1 MPNIDDIFEKYK
13 TDGNA
18 ELLSEIER
26 IIQDKNSEGLWDK
39 GIQNESQNLLA
50 VLLYE
55 YSSSIQSLTS
65 GRIKAIDVV
74 NKLASEMGIFRF
86 GDYQIDQSKGI
97 DDSFVLYDGNPV
109 TSEQY
114 KIATRVDSDFGA
126 HAPTYV
132 DSDGK
137 IKCAVVLFDNRQ
149 NFVDSTG
156 ISHTLKGI
164 DLQNLSDIRGTIFH
178 EWTHVMEKCIV
189 QASELTSDDI
199 VHIDG
204 DSKYINAMVDNSQ
217 SMQDFENYIANVDN
231 LISSNATITFGGI
244 STIEINQNKNPHN
257 RIMHN
262 LISEGATEY
271 IARLVTEMVGDNVK
285 HPDRYETQVDII
297 RKIFESQGIDEALTT
312 YFTEP
317 HKLISKLE
325 SMKVKDT
332 DMLHYLSDFVNLVPD
347 VKGTVK
353 EELRHNGVHDENII
367 KANLKRL
374 FAQLSGFWRNNPN
387 ATEQDNMRMVNSLIA
402 QLGGHVSRQTHD
414 LIVREVGYPAY
425 KQECDSILE
434 SAFPKR
440 DRSEI
445 QFFHDQKLDG
455 FYQDIKTGRYSI
467 SEQQIGKAT
476 VNASTTQKSNAQN
489 QITRDEQEI
498 DKGEIKESRMLN
510 NR

>member
-86 GDYQIDQSKGI
+86 GDYRIDKSKGI

-114 KIATRVDSDFGA
+114 KIATRVDGDFGA

-231 LISSNATITFGGI
+231 LISSNTQITFGGI
-244 STIEINQNKNPHN
+244 STIEINHSKDPQN

-262 LISEGATEY
+262 QISEGATEY
-271 IARLVTEMVGDNVK
+271 IARLVMETVGDKVID
-285 HPDRYETQVDII
+285 PDRYKIQVEFVG
-297 RKIFESQGIDEALTT
+297 KIFESLGIDEALTM

-325 SMKVKDT
+325 KMKVKDT
-332 DMLHYLSDFVNLVPD
+332 DMLHYLSDFVNFMPD
-347 VKGTVK
+347 VRDAVE
-353 EELRHNGVHDENII
+353 EELQLNGVSKNNIKTI
-367 KANLKRL
+367 LTDL
-374 FAQLSGFWRNNPN
+374 FVELSEFWKDNPN
-387 ATEQDNMRMVNSLIA
+387 ATKQDNMSKVNDLITRIGV
-402 QLGGHVSRQTHD
+402 QVSGQTHN
-414 LIVREVGYPAY
+414 LIVRAVEEYPAY
-425 KQECDSILE
+425 KQECYSILE

-445 QFFHDQKLDG
+445 QFFHDQRSEEYFDDM
-455 FYQDIKTGRYSI
+455 QTGRYSI

-476 VNASTTQKSNAQN
+476 VNVSTTQKSNAQN

-498 DKGEIKESRMLN
+498 DKGEQDVK
-510 NR
+510 